1 MKQKSTKQ
9 RELETEYKKERARIT
24 RSVSQLKKQGFELSF
39 ETPKKPKKITE
50 ASIEKLKKITSRTI
64 TDKATMKA
72 TVINKQTG
80 EVTRTGTITATQYK
94 NYRRMKTVHVEE
106 GYEVPDDLPDESE
119 MAMETILNA
128 ILEFANVYH
137 NLGTSLHEKIEGLID
152 KYGYNLTYR
161 AILQEYDGSA
171 DALLEEL
178 LKLMD
183 QYPSDDAAEIICNKL
198 TLVIIMILREDGEEE
213 KANELE
219 NDLKEAEKI
228 NSLMNTD
235 NNWKELADDI
245 WDMI

>member
-9 RELETEYKKERARIT
+9 RELETEYKKERSRIT
-24 RSVSQLKKQGFELSF
+24 RSVRQLKKQGFELSF

-72 TVINKQTG
+72 TIINKQTG
-80 EVTRTGTITATQYK
+80 EVTNSGTITATQYK

-119 MAMETILNA
+119 MAMKAILSA
-128 ILEFANVYH
+128 ILEFANSYH
-137 NLGTSLHEKIEGLID
+137 KLGLSLHEKITDLIEE
-152 KYGYNLTYR
+152 YGYSLTYK
-161 AILQEYDGSA
+161 AILHEYDGSVES
-171 DALLEEL
+171 LLDEL
-178 LKLMD
+178 LRLVYY
-183 QYPSDDAAEIICNKL
+183 YPSKDAAEIICNRL
-198 TLVIIMILREDGEEE
+198 ILVIQMILRDNGKDEE
-213 KANELE
+213 ADELE

-235 NNWKELADDI
+235 NNWEELAVDI

>member
-9 RELETEYKKERARIT
+9 RELKRAYNKERKRIT
-24 RSVSQLKKQGFELSF
+24 KLVEHLENTGFELSF
-39 ETPKKPKKITE
+39 ETPKEPKKITE
-50 ASIEKLKKITSRTI
+50 ASIEKLKKITTRTI
-64 TDKATMKA
+64 RDKATMKA
-72 TVINKQTG
+72 TIINKQTG
-80 EVTRTGTITATQYK
+80 EVTKSGTITATQYK
-94 NYRRMKTVHVEE
+94 NYRRMKTIYIEE

-128 ILEFANVYH
+128 ILEFANAYH
-137 NLGTSLHEKIEGLID
+137 NLGASLHEKIEGLID
-152 KYGYNLTYR
+152 KHGYNLTYR
-161 AILQEYDGSA
+161 AILHEYDGSA
-171 DALLEEL
+171 EALLEEL
-178 LKLMD
+178 LKLKD
-183 QYPSDDAAEIICNKL
+183 QYPSDDAAEIICNRL
-198 TLVIIMILREDGEEE
+198 TLVIVMILREDGEEE

>member
-1 MKQKSTKQ
+1 MKQKSAKQ
-9 RELETEYKKERARIT
+9 RELETAYKKERARIT
-24 RSVSQLKKQGFELSF
+24 RSVRQLKKQGFELSF

-119 MAMETILNA
+119 MAMEA
-128 ILEFANVYH
+128 ILTAILDFANTYH
-137 NLGTSLHEKIEGLID
+137 DLGLSLHDKIEGLIE
-152 KYGYNLTYR
+152 KHGYNLTYQ
-161 AILQEYDGSA
+161 AILREYDGSSE
-171 DALLEEL
+171 ALLEEL
-178 LKLMD
+178 LKLID
-183 QYPSDDAAEIICNKL
+183 HYPSDDVAEIICNKL
-198 TLVIIMILREDGEEE
+198 TLVIVMILRENEEEE

>member
-9 RELETEYKKERARIT
+9 RELETAYKKERSRIT

-72 TVINKQTG
+72 TIINKQTG
-80 EVTRTGTITATQYK
+80 EVTKSGTITATQYK
-94 NYRRMKTVHVEE
+94 NYRRMKTIHIEE

-137 NLGTSLHEKIEGLID
+137 NLGYSLHDKIEGLID
-152 KYGYNLTYR
+152 KYDYNLTYR